1 MGAAV
6 SYFSLD
12 FVLHRTEPLCATSS
26 VQVAFIPSVNL
37 VLCSCSWL
45 CCPLVFASL
54 LQLLVCLFIRFFF
67 RCELSIAYFYSD
79 SGFLGV
85 LARGKFFFFLG
96 RGPCGCSVEDVLIST
111 FYMSHMLLPG
121 FYIFGNF
128 VDALQHTSL

>member
-54 LQLLVCLFIRFFF
+54 LQLLVCLSIRSFI
-67 RCELSIAYFYSD
+67 RCELASHTFIQIVGSSACLHAVSSFSFWVEAHV
-79 SGFLGV
+79 G
-85 LARGKFFFFLG
+85 AR
-96 RGPCGCSVEDVLIST
+96 
-111 FYMSHMLLPG
+111 
-121 FYIFGNF
+121 
-128 VDALQHTSL
+128 